1 MIAVHPGPYVFP
13 AFMAELPSGRRIRYY
28 ESRLADNGPT
38 LLFIHGLGNYAQVW
52 FKLMDQLKGRFRCIA
67 LDLPGHG
74 DSPETEQVE
83 NISTFAE
90 VVEALV
96 AHLRLENYLLVG
108 HSMGGLT
115 AMRALLRGKLFP
127 VGLVLLAPAG
137 FEVFSPKDQA
147 WLSSIYSPGILAKL
161 GRLRMEEQFRG
172 NFHHFPADAEAMLA
186 DITTLKNSEYY
197 LPYCSTLAYSA
208 RAIFAETVSE
218 ELAGIELPTLVY
230 YGLADAMVPHR
241 VLHPDQRLDQ
251 ICRSAVEKMPQ
262 ARLELLSDTGHM
274 LQWEVAER
282 IGSGIVSFVNDLAV
296 K

>member
-1 MIAVHPGPYVFP
+1 MIAVHPGPFDFP
-13 AFMAELPSGRRIRYY
+13 AFMAELPSGRTIRYY
-28 ESRLADNGPT
+28 ESGSVDNGPT

-52 FKLMDQLKGRFRCIA
+52 FKLMDQLKEKYRCIA

-74 DSPETEQVE
+74 DSPETEQVK
-83 NISTFAE
+83 NISSFAE
-90 VVEALV
+90 VLEVFV
-96 AHLRLENYLLVG
+96 AHLQLDDYLLVG

-115 AMRALLRGKLFP
+115 AMRALLRRNLSP

-137 FEVFSPKDQA
+137 FEIFSPKDEA
-147 WLSSIYSPGILAKL
+147 WLASIYSPGILAKL

-172 NFHHFPADAEAMLA
+172 NFHHFPEDAEAMLA
-186 DITTLKNSEYY
+186 DITTLKNSEHY
-197 LPYCSTLAYSA
+197 LPYCTTLAYCA

-241 VLHPDQRLDQ
+241 VLHPDQHLDK
-251 ICRSAVEKMPQ
+251 ICQSAVEKMPH

-274 LQWEVAER
+274 LQWEAAEL
-282 IGSGIVSFVNDLAV
+282 IGSGIVAFVDDLAV